1 MFKKFVNKVKLFF
14 AKRFIKDK
22 VKKLDCLREELED
35 KFAAVLQKVDE
46 NTNIDEKE
54 VELIS
59 LGINAA
65 QTYFG
70 TALLDEDTRKA
81 IAEKVVECLGKI
93 NKKMQEQL
101 RK

>member
-1 MFKKFVNKVKLFF
+1 MIKKLTNKVKLFF
-14 AKRFIKDK
+14 VKIFIKDK

-35 KFAAVLQKVDE
+35 KFADMLQKVDE
-46 NTNIDEKE
+46 NASLNEKE
-54 VELIS
+54 AELIS
-59 LGINAA
+59 LGINTA

-70 TALLDEDTRKA
+70 VALLDEDTRKA

-93 NKKMQEQL
+93 NKKTQDQL